1 MALSSDLISKFVKA
15 TKDNKKTKNET
26 TVYGTIEEYDGTK
39 YVRIDGSELLTPVS
53 TTVDLSDAKDG
64 ERVAVMVK
72 NHTAIATGN
81 ASSPAARIGTVQ
93 DLDGKVGVLYAD
105 YVETKELV
113 AKKATIEQLNATN
126 ANIEK
131 LEANKASVEQLTAT
145 NALINNLKANKA
157 DVEELEAERARIDD
171 LDAKTADIEE
181 LEADSAFV
189 KNLNAA
195 YANINF
201 ANINMAAVEKIFSG
215 SGIIE
220 DLVVSGERITGELV
234 GVTIKGDLIEGN
246 TIKAD
251 KLVVKGSDGLFY
263 KLNFE
268 GGALTGASPSG
279 EICYYRADYDE
290 ETDTYSHGEE
300 DVSDSD
306 IFDPYQYCT
315 VSTRIDNAYT
325 TDGLEVYSLDLYSVR
340 LDGNGEPMSAD
351 SFVFIETID
360 SDIIVDYDWRLEGVY
375 RGTFEDE
382 DYYYTLEEGDP
393 DRPYELSKTDY
404 GFYCVTKPAADWA
417 GNGLHGSV
425 IVAKSI
431 VAEKIAVDDLVA
443 FDATIGG
450 FNITKHS
457 LYSGV
462 KESVENDTRGSY
474 IDDEG
479 QVAFGDSVNYL
490 KYYKEPSGTYDLK
503 LDANGDPIQVD
514 YVAIETVDVNG
525 YRNDTY
531 QASGVYLATLSDGT
545 QVYVTEDSRF
555 FYLELKPNYT
565 YKLAISADSIH
576 LSAGDQNLDEAISKL
591 QNSPNSG
598 INLLP
603 DSNKE
608 VTKAAGAS
616 QAEFVQY
623 ADLAPIFEKY
633 GLIEYTLSFDIKSAD
648 VSKNNLIAVYC
659 QNDSSSLYSI
669 GHTSIIVTTGYTRH
683 SITFTPTIRDENE
696 EKSMLAF
703 YGIYGTGNIPAV
715 KNVKLEKGNRATDW
729 TPAPDD
735 YVTMRSEMEL
745 LDDRFSVEIETTR
758 HEFEDRAGVVEEQV
772 NTITKHL
779 NFDGDG
785 LSISA
790 SDSDS
795 KVIVD
800 NDDVSILVK
809 DAIVQKFD
817 ADGRALIPQL
827 VITEAINLLGYDL
840 SLDNKRNLN
849 CDYVG
854 IKLEFLKNLSDMTV
868 SVGETVVLSVVAI
881 GEDVTYDW
889 LQWDATVQQYE
900 RVANGST
907 YTVDTSTAGKQ
918 YFYCCAYDM
927 NGGMKYSNGCCVN
940 VV

>member
-1 MALSSDLISKFVKA
+1 MALSSDLISMFVKA
-15 TKDNKKTKNET
+15 TKYNKKTKNET

-93 DLDGKVGVLYAD
+93 DLDGKVGSIYAD

-113 AKKATIEQLNATN
+113 AEKATIEQLNATN

-145 NALINNLKANKA
+145 NALINNLEANKA

-201 ANINMAAVEKIFSG
+201 ANINMAAVEKIFAE

-268 GGALTGASPSG
+268 GGALTGVSPSG
-279 EICYYRADYDE
+279 EICYYKVDYDE
-290 ETDTYSHGEE
+290 ETGTYSHGEE
-300 DVSDSD
+300 DVSDILFPD
-306 IFDPYQYCT
+306 TQPEYVT
-315 VSTRIDNAYT
+315 VSTRIDDTYT
-325 TDGLEVYSLDLYSVR
+325 TDGLEVYSLDVYAFKPDDNAGYPVAVDPSMIASSV
-340 LDGNGEPMSAD
+340 
-351 SFVFIETID
+351 TID
-360 SDIIVDYDWRLEGVY
+360 STVCVHDYYRFDGIY
-375 RGTFEDE
+375 RGTSPDGEEF
-382 DYYYTLEEGDP
+382 YYTLEEGDP
-393 DRPYELSKTDY
+393 SRPYELTKTDY

-450 FNITKHS
+450 FRITDHS

-479 QVAFGDSVNYL
+479 QVAFGDAVNYL
-490 KYYKEPSGTYDLK
+490 RYFK
-503 LDANGDPIQVD
+503 
-514 YVAIETVDVNG
+514 
-525 YRNDTY
+525 DT
-531 QASGVYLATLSDGT
+531 DG
-545 QVYVTEDSRF
+545 
-555 FYLELKPNYT
+555 T
-565 YKLAISADSIH
+565 YKLDVSVSSVH
-576 LSAGDQNLDEAISKL
+576 LSSSNKSLDEALGDL
-591 QNSPNSG
+591 Q
-598 INLLP
+598 
-603 DSNKE
+603 D
-608 VTKAAGAS
+608 
-616 QAEFVQY
+616 
-623 ADLAPIFEKY
+623 
-633 GLIEYTLSFDIKSAD
+633 D
-648 VSKNNLIAVYC
+648 VDAV
-659 QNDSSSLYSI
+659 
-669 GHTSIIVTTGYTRH
+669 
-683 SITFTPTIRDENE
+683 
-696 EKSMLAF
+696 
-703 YGIYGTGNIPAV
+703 
-715 KNVKLEKGNRATDW
+715 
-729 TPAPDD
+729 
-735 YVTMRSEMEL
+735 
-745 LDDRFSVEIETTR
+745 
-758 HEFEDRAGVVEEQV
+758 
-772 NTITKHL
+772 TKHL
-779 NFDGDG
+779 VFTNSG
-785 LSISA
+785 LEVGA
-790 SDSDS
+790 SNSDS
-795 KVIVD
+795 KVIID

-817 ADGRALIPQL
+817 ANGRALIPQL
-827 VITEAINLLGYDL
+827 VITEAVNLLGYDL

-927 NGGMKYSNGCCVN
+927 NGGMKYSNGCCIA